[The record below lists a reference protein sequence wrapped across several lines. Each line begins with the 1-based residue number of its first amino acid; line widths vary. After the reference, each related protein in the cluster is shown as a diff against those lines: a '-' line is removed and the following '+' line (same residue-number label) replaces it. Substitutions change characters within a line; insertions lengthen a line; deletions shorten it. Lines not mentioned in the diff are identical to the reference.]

1 MRNNLVLTGDGKGR
15 LRLLPGVEHSLTKCV
30 VTEHLVCTL
39 NTDGTKEAKLFPT
52 SEALQIKN

>member
-1 MRNNLVLTGDGKGR
+1 MRNNLVLRGDVKGR
-15 LRLLPGVEHSLTKCV
+15 LRLLPGVGHSLTKHV
-30 VTEHLVCTL
+30 VTEHLVCTF